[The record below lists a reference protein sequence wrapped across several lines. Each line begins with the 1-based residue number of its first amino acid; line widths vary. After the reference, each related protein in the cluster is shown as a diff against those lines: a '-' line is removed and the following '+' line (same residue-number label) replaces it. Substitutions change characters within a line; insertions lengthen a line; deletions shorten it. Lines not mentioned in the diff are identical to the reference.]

1 MTKISMT
8 ALFIFMI
15 IAISSCNNRVS
26 AGTATYGSNLVK
38 VSINTGNYPQEI
50 RWAIYKIDN
59 MDFAT
64 LYQLVYY
71 TIECQDTADDLQEK
85 VTGKR
90 RASKRKFMDEFDSEA
105 EKGREMHDTHSAIQA
120 HHQQMMKIRFIV
132 PQGVRPGQKILVNST
147 I

>member
-59 MDFAT
+59 MDDEMKFLT
-64 LYQLVYY
+64 
-71 TIECQDTADDLQEK
+71 DDCPGYLD
-85 VTGKR
+85 G
-90 RASKRKFMDEFDSEA
+90 DI
-105 EKGREMHDTHSAIQA
+105 HD
-120 HHQQMMKIRFIV
+120 
-132 PQGVRPGQKILVNST
+132 
-147 I
+147 

>member
-59 MDFAT
+59 MDD
-64 LYQLVYY
+64 
-71 TIECQDTADDLQEK
+71 EM
-85 VTGKR
+85 
-90 RASKRKFMDEFDSEA
+90 KFLTDSE
-105 EKGREMHDTHSAIQA
+105 EKKDEINNILSDTNWELPVEELRPVRNQ
-120 HHQQMMKIRFIV
+120 FCELV
-132 PQGVRPGQKILVNST
+132 GVQPPVLLKKAL
-147 I
+147 